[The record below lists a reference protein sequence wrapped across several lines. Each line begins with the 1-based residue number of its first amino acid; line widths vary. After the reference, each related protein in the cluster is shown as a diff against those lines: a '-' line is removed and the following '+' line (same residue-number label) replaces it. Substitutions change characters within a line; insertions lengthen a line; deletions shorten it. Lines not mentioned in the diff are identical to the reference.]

1 MVSFNIDVKKTLEKI
16 NIINYKSA
24 FIISELCTAKGVEI
38 EVVLDSGSTIDV
50 RIAAED
56 LVFFVDT
63 QKILMRAVEAFSIEP
78 SIDRFNAIVRA
89 GEAHYGDKT

>member
-24 FIISELCTAKGVEI
+24 FIISELCTAKGVEV
-38 EVVLDSGSTIDV
+38 EVVLESGSTIDV

-63 QKILMRAVEAFSIEP
+63 KKILMRAVEAFSIEP
-78 SIDRFNAIVRA
+78 CEDRFNAIVRA
-89 GEAHYGDKT
+89 GEAHYGGKT